1 MSITPSARPRGVAE
15 PLRRIRIGRVSVY
28 PLVQL
33 HYRVDPERFF
43 PGIGHWPIDKSEWY
57 WAAPFIEDR
66 ALVIDMGGFL
76 VRTPDRTIL
85 IDAGVGN
92 DKDRPNP
99 NFHHRND
106 SWLDLLP
113 RTGITADDVDTV
125 LFTHLHV
132 DHVGFATTLHDRRWV
147 PTFPNATYRT
157 TAAELDYWTGPEAT
171 DELERLGDYIADSV
185 VPLADANVLEITSAD
200 ARISDEVRL
209 LPSRGHTPGNVSVE
223 VRSEGRRAVF
233 TGDMIHHALQ
243 LAFPERSTDY
253 CVDEEEATVARE
265 ALLRDLAPED
275 LLFPAHFPH
284 SSPGLVRRTHPAG
297 GYRFIP
303 RPGEPV

>member
-1 MSITPSARPRGVAE
+1 MSITPTACPRDALE
-15 PLRRIRIGRVSVY
+15 PLREIRLGSVCVY

-43 PGIGHWPIDKSEWY
+43 PDIARWPIDENDWY
-57 WAAPFIEDR
+57 WAAPFIEDG

-85 IDAGVGN
+85 IDAGIGN

-99 NFHHRND
+99 AFHRRSD

-113 RTGITADDVDTV
+113 RAGVATEDVDTV

-132 DHVGFATTLHDRRWV
+132 DHVGFATTLRDGRWV
-147 PTFPNATYRT
+147 PTFTNATYRT
-157 TAAELDYWTGPEAT
+157 TAAELDYWTGPDAAA
-171 DELERLGDYIADSV
+171 ELERLGDYIADSV
-185 VPLADANVLEITSAD
+185 LPLADANVLEITPPD
-200 ARISDEVRL
+200 AHISDEVRL
-209 LPSRGHTPGNVSVE
+209 LPAPGHTPGNVSVE

-243 LAFPERSTDY
+243 LAFPWRSTDY
-253 CVDEEEATVARE
+253 CVDEERATVARE
-265 ALLRDLAPED
+265 ALLQDLAPED

-284 SSPGLVRRTHPAG
+284 SSPGLVRRTPPA
-297 GYRFIP
+297 GYRFLSQ
-303 RPGEPV
+303 PGEPI